1 METKGKGKAITG
13 IAMAAI
19 MLASVFVAMI
29 GTTGAYSDG
38 GEYNII
44 LNDSGK
50 TVQPVLI
57 GQGLNFTSGWGEDN
71 IVTIYRAK
79 DQAVVWT
86 RKAGGDNTLAISGD
100 DWKKEGAYYVNL
112 NETAYPDTLDVD
124 ARLSFSDPDVP
135 LTLKVGTKEV
145 STLTVGTD
153 LIVDTSG
160 MNLFENDTV
169 RLVIMKGDSQMKIK
183 DDQVFDPITVEN
195 LTEEYGRGTDG
206 IDTTNFKVGTYTFQ
220 IKTKPAEACGL
231 AAESAVKNLKVIK
244 GEIAIE
250 AETTSVVELEAVRL
264 TVTGVA
270 GDNITVEHD
279 STPRSKHVIFRGG
292 IDDTP
297 GDATNWFD
305 HDIDSDGTRT
315 YSVKFNETG
324 SYTIKVN
331 VTDSEVAKRIG
342 DYDTVDITVT
352 EKGVIFDLPVT
363 LVIGEKFTMTGTA
376 DTGTTV
382 DIFVDGKLYTKLDD
396 LILEDGV
403 FSEELTAGSEIGM
416 SVPGSVRL
424 KAWIDC
430 PIVGSPDGTTY
441 PAPIPPVDGDTAVLL
456 VEPGLTAE
464 VGVETVAQE
473 DSFYVK
479 GTAKGAR
486 SVDVI
491 TVSPK
496 GASGKGIDPSSVT
509 TPYAYPGLTR
519 NNPSISEIDD
529 SFSQRIVVDENAN
542 TGTYLVA
549 VLYKGRDGHFGTSTK
564 DTIIPAL
571 VEEYG
576 SLTGK
581 TQEQVLAMLVDI
593 TTTAGSDDLI
603 WLGKIKVE
611 GAKVTLDTIADVAI
625 GEPLAVAGTT
635 NREDGHIILITVKGP
650 VEITPKTVSVENGTF
665 SATFDTTE
673 AVVGTYTVMADDGDG
688 HTDTV
693 DVEILEEIV
702 PTPTPAPTATAKPTA
717 TPAPTP
723 VATAEPTPTPTEEP
737 GFEAVFAIA
746 GLLSIAYLVL
756 RRRK

>member
-1 METKGKGKAITG
+1 MKTKMKGKGKAIMG

-19 MLASVFVAMI
+19 MLASVFAAMVP
-29 GTTGAYSDG
+29 TGIAVSKGDSFNHIEANDTETVLVGQNVDFWASEVKVEKYDDG
-38 GEYNII
+38 RWYYYDGPWDDGEAHE
-44 LNDSGK
+44 
-50 TVQPVLI
+50 V
-57 GQGLNFTSGWGEDN
+57 
-71 IVTIYRAK
+71 
-79 DQAVVWT
+79 
-86 RKAGGDNTLAISGD
+86 
-100 DWKKEGAYYVNL
+100 DW
-112 NETAYPDTLDVD
+112 
-124 ARLSFSDPDVP
+124 DPT
-135 LTLKVGTKEV
+135 LTLRANDFTGGNTSLAVKDPKMSLKLKVLTEGVSKEV
-145 STLTVGTD
+145 STLTVGTN
-153 LIVDTSG
+153 LTIDTGG
-160 MNLFENDTV
+160 MNLFNNDTV
-169 RLVIMKGDSQMKIK
+169 KLVIMKGGSQIK
-183 DDQVFDPITVEN
+183 TMDVQPFDPITVKN
-195 LTEEYGRGTDG
+195 LTDWYGVGSDG
-206 IDTTNFKVGTYTFQ
+206 IDTTNFTVGAYTFQ
-220 IKTKPAEACGL
+220 IKTDPAKACGL
-231 AAESAVKNLKVIK
+231 TAESAEKDLKMMK

-250 AETTSVVELEAVRL
+250 AETTSVTELEALKL

-270 GDNITVEHD
+270 GDNITVGH
-279 STPRSKHVIFRGG
+279 TSKHVIFRGG
-292 IDDTP
+292 FDDTP
-297 GDATNWFD
+297 ADATNWIHND
-305 HDIDSDGTRT
+305 TIDSDGTRT

-635 NREDGHIILITVKGP
+635 NREEGHTILITAKGP
-650 VEITPKTVSVENGTF
+650 VELTPEIALVENGTF
-665 SATFDTTE
+665 STTFDTTDAE
-673 AVVGTYTVMADDGDG
+673 VGTYTVTADDGDG
-688 HTDTV
+688 HTDDAT
-693 DVEILEEIV
+693 VEIVKEIV
-702 PTPTPAPTATAKPTA
+702 PVATPTPAPTAKPTA

>member
-1 METKGKGKAITG
+1 MNTKMKGKGKAIMG

-44 LNDSGK
+44 QDDSGD
-50 TVQPVLI
+50 TVQSVLI
-57 GQGLNFTSGWGEDN
+57 GQDLNFTSGWGSN
-71 IVTIYRAK
+71 IVTIYRVTDAG
-79 DQAVVWT
+79 VVWT
-86 RKAGGDNTLAISGD
+86 RKAGVDNTLAISGD
-100 DWKKEGAYYVNL
+100 DWKKEGAYYVNYENL
-112 NETAYPDTLDVD
+112 TNYD
-124 ARLSFSDPDVP
+124 AQLSFSDPDVP

-145 STLTVGTD
+145 STLTVGTG
-153 LIVDTSG
+153 LTVDTSG

-169 RLVIMKGDSQMKIK
+169 KLVIMKGDSQMKIK
-183 DDQVFDPITVEN
+183 DGQVFDPITVKN
-195 LTEEYGRGTDG
+195 LTAWYGRGTDG
-206 IDTTNFKVGTYTFQ
+206 IDTTNFTVGTYTFQ
-220 IKTKPAEACGL
+220 IKTDPAKACGL
-231 AAESAVKNLKVIK
+231 TAESAVKDLKVIK
-244 GEIAIE
+244 GEIAIG
-250 AETTSVVELEAVRL
+250 AETTSVVELEPVRL

-297 GDATNWFD
+297 EDATNWFNGT
-305 HDIDSDGTRT
+305 IDSDGTRT

-324 SYTIKVN
+324 SYTIKVA
-331 VTDSEVAKRIG
+331 VTDSHGAGRDD

-352 EKGVIFDLPVT
+352 EKSVIFDLPVT

-416 SVPGSVRL
+416 AVPGSVRL

-430 PIVGSPDGTTY
+430 PASGSDTGASYSPL
-441 PAPIPPVDGDTAVLL
+441 PIPPVDGDTAVLL

-496 GASGKGIDPSSVT
+496 GASGKGMDPSSVT

-542 TGTYLVA
+542 TGSYLVA
-549 VLYKGRDGHFGTSTK
+549 VLYKGRDGHFGTTTK

-571 VEEYG
+571 VESYG

-581 TQEQVLAMLVDI
+581 TQEQILAMLVDI
-593 TTTAGSDDLI
+593 ATTAGSDDLI

-665 SATFDTTE
+665 SVTFDTTE
-673 AVVGTYTVMADDGDG
+673 AVVGTYTVTADDGDG

-702 PTPTPAPTATAKPTA
+702 PTPTPEPTATATA
-717 TPAPTP
+717 TPTAVPTP
-723 VATAEPTPTPTEEP
+723 EPTEEPTPTPTEEP